1 MVRNNHITISA
12 AGQGSRIR
20 NAMDEMGYPKDMPK
34 SLLPTG
40 TGETLL
46 GRIVRQASEMG
57 HVMVYVNYDHIRTI
71 GEHEDMSPDISL
83 LINRNIYS
91 ALGPIYLDLLR
102 TGKRSLMAA
111 GDFWADFNWSDF
123 LRFHES
129 HNKPVSILVGP
140 SVPTNEGAKFNVAD
154 DGTVTSWERVDK
166 TTSDDLINIGAYI
179 IDPEKAVLETVRTLH
194 EKKNHKE
201 DPFNDAMIK
210 AGLMA
215 AYVLKDTA
223 YNVNNIDVYKALLKG
238 ITEK

>member
-1 MVRNNHITISA
+1 MIRNNHITISA

-20 NAMDEMGYPKDMPK
+20 SAMNEMGFPNDMPK

-40 TGETLL
+40 TAETLL
-46 GRIVRQASEMG
+46 GRITRQASEMG
-57 HVMVYVNYDHIRTI
+57 RVMVYVNYDHARII
-71 GEHEDMSPDISL
+71 GEHEDMPSDISL
-83 LINRNIYS
+83 LINKNIYS

-111 GDFWADFNWSDF
+111 GDFWAEFEWSDF

-140 SVPTNEGAKFNVAD
+140 SVSTYEGAKFHVAD
-154 DGTVTSWERVDK
+154 DGTVTSWERVER
-166 TTSDDLINIGAYI
+166 TTSQDLINIGAYI
-179 IDPEKAVLETVRTLH
+179 IDPEKAVMETVQTLH
-194 EKKNHKE
+194 ERKDHKE

-223 YNVNNIDVYKALLKG
+223 YNVNNIDVYKALLDGTAK
-238 ITEK
+238 K